1 MNNSTTHQD
10 AGQVLLAFLQK
21 SFQTSQVTGNSVLA
35 GLAVGLGGSLL
46 LFVGFCLVRPHN
58 ARVYAPKPAPSPV
71 LSAHPTAWLRRIFA
85 PGDRELADALGL
97 DAVVYLQFVALC
109 RNVFVV
115 GTVLAGAV
123 VVPINIVYNLHAVN
137 SAGAATPA
145 RSDYFFLTTPT
156 LLRGAPMGAHVA
168 VTWAIDFVACWFVWT
183 HTARVVALRQ
193 RRMRQAARAGTLY
206 MRIVM
211 VTEIP
216 RRYMSDTGLARLVA
230 KAAAFQLSC
239 SAADIVTSIESV
251 WVGRDVTKLA
261 QLAYKH
267 DGIVFRL
274 EKILAK
280 YLRDPDNLPLHRPIY
295 KTAGGAKVD
304 AIDHFFTKLNRVERQ
319 LVDAQR
325 AVDANRCLPYGFIC
339 FRSAKAC
346 HEFART
352 MEKRRRGHLYP
363 ELASRP
369 EDIIWDNIVLTRVER
384 HSKQVWG
391 DFLFVCLVV
400 GWIVP
405 NAFMGTFLSQLSRMG
420 VLWPAFG
427 RFTDAYPVA
436 FSLLQGALSP
446 AVTALVF
453 LILPMLMRRLIQWQG
468 KVTRHEREVDVTKR
482 LYTFFVFNNL
492 FVFTTFS
499 IVWGVVTTVLT
510 LRGEQDSQL
519 SLHQVFAQ
527 LDLAEQV
534 AQAVLGASSFW
545 VMYVLR
551 VNLGAVLD
559 LLQLT
564 TLVYQEFQRRFRSPT
579 PRETAEWESAERR
592 FNFASYYNWLLFYAT
607 IGFAF
612 AVVQPLVLPVLAI
625 YFGLDVIY
633 KRYSLL
639 YVFTTKAESDGKYW
653 PFLVNALLF
662 AVGFGNVA
670 VLSIIWVQGGWR
682 ITIWLTPLLPLLLV
696 FKVILWRVFHDIF
709 HYYEGETTEELP
721 RNSVQ
726 GPSGESSCETVNI
739 DGASLDKGPGGKKS
753 FSSLTSSRSITTA
766 STFTNSTDSEP
777 SLAKKYENPALTHQ
791 LLTPTVFSKAETALV
806 AAGLF
811 DGRAYDV
818 RVDFVDAETHRVTGR
833 FEHHNEFR
841 DVDLRSVR
849 SCGSITSLQR

>member
-1 MNNSTTHQD
+1 MTANISTSNGKRRPSPEDYEMQSPSPPLKKHVAEVPFEEISLKREAATRRLQTVWEDIIHRYSQYGGEED
-10 AGQVLLAFLQK
+10 SDGGDVIDLETGTILVDHGHLRGLARTTGAVWGVPAAPRETVFRGVADLDEEDDETQADYDK
-21 SFQTSQVTGNSVLA
+21 DDGDDGDNDDLMGSWNQEPPSNDTLQVTGNSVLA

-468 KVTRHEREVDVTKR
+468 K
-482 LYTFFVFNNL
+482 L
-492 FVFTTFS
+492 
-499 IVWGVVTTVLT
+499 
-510 LRGEQDSQL
+510 L
-519 SLHQVFAQ
+519 SPLGYST
-527 LDLAEQV
+527 
-534 AQAVLGASSFW
+534 AVL
-545 VMYVLR
+545 M
-551 VNLGAVLD
+551 
-559 LLQLT
+559 T
-564 TLVYQEFQRRFRSPT
+564 
-579 PRETAEWESAERR
+579 
-592 FNFASYYNWLLFYAT
+592 
-607 IGFAF
+607 
-612 AVVQPLVLPVLAI
+612 
-625 YFGLDVIY
+625 
-633 KRYSLL
+633 
-639 YVFTTKAESDGKYW
+639 
-653 PFLVNALLF
+653 
-662 AVGFGNVA
+662 
-670 VLSIIWVQGGWR
+670 
-682 ITIWLTPLLPLLLV
+682 
-696 FKVILWRVFHDIF
+696 
-709 HYYEGETTEELP
+709 YE
-721 RNSVQ
+721 
-726 GPSGESSCETVNI
+726 
-739 DGASLDKGPGGKKS
+739 
-753 FSSLTSSRSITTA
+753 
-766 STFTNSTDSEP
+766 
-777 SLAKKYENPALTHQ
+777 
-791 LLTPTVFSKAETALV
+791 
-806 AAGLF
+806 
-811 DGRAYDV
+811 
-818 RVDFVDAETHRVTGR
+818 
-833 FEHHNEFR
+833 
-841 DVDLRSVR
+841 
-849 SCGSITSLQR
+849 

>member
-1 MNNSTTHQD
+1 MTANISTSNGKRRPSPEDYEMQSPSPPLKKHVAEVPFEEISLKREAATRRLQTVWEDIIHRYSQYGGEED
-10 AGQVLLAFLQK
+10 SDGGDVIDLETGTILVDHGHLRGLARTTGAVWGVPAAPRETVFRGVADLDEEDDETQADYDK
-21 SFQTSQVTGNSVLA
+21 DDGDDGDNDDLMGSWNQEPPSNDTSQVTGNSVLA

-85 PGDRELADALGL
+85 PGDQELADALGL

-123 VVPINIVYNLHAVN
+123 VVPINIVYNLRAVN

-468 KVTRHEREVDVTKR
+468 K
-482 LYTFFVFNNL
+482 L
-492 FVFTTFS
+492 
-499 IVWGVVTTVLT
+499 
-510 LRGEQDSQL
+510 L
-519 SLHQVFAQ
+519 SPLGYST
-527 LDLAEQV
+527 
-534 AQAVLGASSFW
+534 AVL
-545 VMYVLR
+545 M
-551 VNLGAVLD
+551 
-559 LLQLT
+559 T
-564 TLVYQEFQRRFRSPT
+564 
-579 PRETAEWESAERR
+579 
-592 FNFASYYNWLLFYAT
+592 
-607 IGFAF
+607 
-612 AVVQPLVLPVLAI
+612 
-625 YFGLDVIY
+625 
-633 KRYSLL
+633 
-639 YVFTTKAESDGKYW
+639 
-653 PFLVNALLF
+653 
-662 AVGFGNVA
+662 
-670 VLSIIWVQGGWR
+670 
-682 ITIWLTPLLPLLLV
+682 
-696 FKVILWRVFHDIF
+696 
-709 HYYEGETTEELP
+709 YE
-721 RNSVQ
+721 
-726 GPSGESSCETVNI
+726 
-739 DGASLDKGPGGKKS
+739 
-753 FSSLTSSRSITTA
+753 
-766 STFTNSTDSEP
+766 
-777 SLAKKYENPALTHQ
+777 
-791 LLTPTVFSKAETALV
+791 
-806 AAGLF
+806 
-811 DGRAYDV
+811 
-818 RVDFVDAETHRVTGR
+818 
-833 FEHHNEFR
+833 
-841 DVDLRSVR
+841 
-849 SCGSITSLQR
+849 